1 MFLCNFKNLRI
12 FQMLSCMTAATER
25 IITFYVDSPLCHPVA
40 QRVVLIFQVV
50 FVLND
55 SRRDVEVVDEMRH
68 RFLRVEVRYSD

>member
-1 MFLCNFKNLRI
+1 MLCRV
-12 FQMLSCMTAATER
+12 AATSER
-25 IITFYVDSPLCHPVA
+25 VVAFDEDSPLCRPVA

-68 RFLRVEVRYSD
+68 RFFRVEVRYSD